1 MAEGYNC
8 IIIGNIAWQRWKQQ
22 DCTQNLERTESRE
35 RHETAEHHQRSQE
48 RSPRELGM
56 LMFMQW
62 IEFLFNWASDVQT
75 AIRHHLQGL
84 DE

>member
-1 MAEGYNC
+1 MEH
-8 IIIGNIAWQRWKQQ
+8 
-22 DCTQNLERTESRE
+22 TESGE

-62 IEFLFNWASDVQT
+62 IEFLFN
-75 AIRHHLQGL
+75 
-84 DE
+84 